1 MAEMHEQHQQNEAFR
16 DEVMR
21 MRLPQADRS
30 ADRDPADPARSS
42 TAEAE
47 ADAADQPAPLRER
60 VIEALQQV
68 YDPEIPINIYELG
81 LIYEVEISDD
91 GSSVKVIMTLTT
103 PNCPEAQSLP
113 QMVQDQVEA
122 IDEVEHCH
130 VQIVWEPMWHKDMM
144 SDAAKLQ
151 LGLI

>member
-1 MAEMHEQHQQNEAFR
+1 MAEMHEQHQQNESFR

-30 ADRDPADPARSS
+30 ADRESADAARSS
-42 TAEAE
+42 TA
-47 ADAADQPAPLRER
+47 DAAEPPTPLRDR
-60 VIEALQQV
+60 VIEACQQV

-151 LGLI
+151 LGLL